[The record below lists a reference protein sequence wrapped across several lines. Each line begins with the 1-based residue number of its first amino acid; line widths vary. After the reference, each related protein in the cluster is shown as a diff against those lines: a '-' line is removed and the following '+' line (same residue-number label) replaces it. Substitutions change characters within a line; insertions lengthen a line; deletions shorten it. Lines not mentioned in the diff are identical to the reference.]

1 VLAGQ
6 DSRRFNAGFTLYG
19 TVMGIKARLL
29 LERGHYL
36 LCKAVLVDVF
46 RRSIILAI
54 PRLRLPIHR
63 DDGCTASGG
72 CESFTFSLGL
82 RDRIT
87 LTIVLKL

>member
-19 TVMGIKARLL
+19 TVMGVKARLL

-36 LCKAVLVDVF
+36 LCKAVLVEVF

-54 PRLRLPIHR
+54 ATGAWGMHHPSPSPPDTPR
-63 DDGCTASGG
+63 
-72 CESFTFSLGL
+72 
-82 RDRIT
+82 
-87 LTIVLKL
+87 